1 MICFDNSFISELINF
16 WFGGEIPKG
25 LNSHFIFAITTFFV
39 SLILVI
45 LNSILVKYKSVDL
58 LKLKF
63 KDGDDGNNNKFIG
76 YLLWAIGTFLI
87 SFILTTTEIV
97 NIKIIS
103 SVIVGFTWDKLFT
116 QLSKMTTNDKNP
128 SKY

>member
-25 LNSHFIFAITTFFV
+25 LNSHFIFSITTFFV

-63 KDGDDGNNNKFIG
+63 KDGDDGNNNGDCSDLTQDECTENPDCEWGEIATPMILKN
-76 YLLWAIGTFLI
+76 YLPSLAW
-87 SFILTTTEIV
+87 
-97 NIKIIS
+97 S
-103 SVIVGFTWDKLFT
+103 SQNVYPTV
-116 QLSKMTTNDKNP
+116 S
-128 SKY
+128 

>member
-1 MICFDNSFISELINF
+1 MICFDNSFISDLINF
-16 WFGGEIPKG
+16 WFCDQIPKG

-39 SLILVI
+39 SLILVV
-45 LNSILVKYKSVDL
+45 LNEILVRYKKIDL

-63 KDGDDGNNNKFIG
+63 SEGYNKSKDKFFG
-76 YLLWAIGTFLI
+76 YLLWAMGAFLI

-97 NIKIIS
+97 NIRIVS

-116 QLSKMTTNDKNP
+116 KLSKITNNDKNP
-128 SKY
+128 SQY